1 MKDEREGSLILEAG
15 DMARV
20 QKNQLFRAE
29 EQMGQFH
36 RTLDAMSE
44 QGAAQDQALEEMM
57 AWMRAEQSG
66 LEPAES
72 AAVTP
77 YEAQEVQADIQMTR
91 LVPLLKED
99 SWEEYL
105 ASAQWYARLEQLD
118 LSTDP
123 YVSLLS
129 KKEQEDF
136 IAQVREDYYERK
148 AHCDATDYA
157 LSAFCGTVAGL
168 IDVFLVGTP
177 GDSILGKWTDEKAD
191 KLIVKVSQ
199 KIWDMDEPK
208 RKEIIDFA
216 KQNKL
221 SFEERSQMLKAVG
234 IPYNQNLKSRPGS
247 GDPDKNL
254 QQCIQYLEKKFG
266 VNYDASSQSRL
277 NLSGATPKELYAIHG
292 LSPSNHHFRSLAH
305 HPDLVGLLFSILDQ
319 FTGKTTFISN
329 GSFVRLVP
337 IEKNQG
343 IDEFELRGSNF
354 IAKIICGLINWVGH
368 CLSDLAG
375 SNTTR
380 SKPNTRGAGLPLP
393 GVSLFQFLSLG
404 SFKIG
409 EELANFVEDMFVKGY
424 DLRFGAAMSIPV
436 ALNETMT
443 RLCFALKR
451 YYYHHLPLNE
461 CIPTDIKGHG
471 KGIRQPE
478 LRRMLLVA
486 HGTMCVWDAGDTAV
500 TYVTTQD
507 PLNAALHLNYFAYI
521 RLAQAGLSELRA
533 MYRQNHIDLQSI
545 TEDTQEEWDRL
556 YLEGQKWAP
565 AALPE

>member
-57 AWMRAEQSG
+57 AWMRAEQNG

-168 IDVFLVGTP
+168 IDIFLVGTP
-177 GDSILGKWTDEKAD
+177 EKSVLGKWTDEKAD
-191 KLIVKVSQ
+191 ELIVKVSQ
-199 KIWDMDEPK
+199 KMWDMDQTK
-208 RKEIIDFA
+208 RKEILDFA

-221 SFEERSQMLKAVG
+221 SFEERSQMLKAAG
-234 IPYNQNLKSRPGS
+234 IPYNQNLSKRPDS
-247 GDPDKNL
+247 DNPNTRL
-254 QQCIQYLEKKFG
+254 QQCIQYLEKKFS
-266 VNYDASSQSRL
+266 VNYDASHQSML
-277 NLSGATPKELYAIHG
+277 NLSGATQKELDAIQG

-337 IEKNQG
+337 VKKSQS

-354 IAKIICGLINWVGH
+354 IAKIICGFINWVGH

-380 SKPNTRGAGLPLP
+380 SEPGKRGMGLPLP

-404 SFKIG
+404 KFSIG
-409 EELANFVEDMFVKGY
+409 QDLANLTEKMFESGY
-424 DLRFGAAMSIPV
+424 DFRFGMAMSIPV
-436 ALNETMT
+436 AVNETMT

-461 CIPTDIKGHG
+461 CIPADLKGRG
-471 KGIRQPE
+471 NRQPE

-486 HGTMCVWDAGDTAV
+486 HGTMCVWDAGDAAV
-500 TYVTTQD
+500 AYVTTQN
-507 PLNAALHLNYFAYI
+507 PLDAALHLNYFAYI

-533 MYRQNHIDLQSI
+533 MYRQNHIDLQAI

>member
-66 LEPAES
+66 LEPTES

-105 ASAQWYARLEQLD
+105 ASAQWYAQLEQMD

-136 IAQVREDYYERK
+136 IVQVREDYYERK

-177 GDSILGKWTDEKAD
+177 GDSVLGKWTDTQTD
-191 KLIVKVSQ
+191 KCIIKVA
-199 KIWDMDEPK
+199 KMLGWNPK
-208 RKEIIDFA
+208 TGNENSPGHAIDF
-216 KQNKL
+216 L
-221 SFEERSQMLKAVG
+221 ER
-234 IPYNQNLKSRPGS
+234 
-247 GDPDKNL
+247 
-254 QQCIQYLEKKFG
+254 KFP
-266 VNYDASSQSRL
+266 VNYDASSTNSL
-277 NLSGATPKELYAIHG
+277 GPAAKEVFNLTPK
-292 LSPSNHHFRSLAH
+292 NHHIKNLAH
-305 HPDLVGLLFSILDQ
+305 SPDLVGLFFSILDQ
-319 FTGKTTFISN
+319 FTGSIHFIDK
-329 GSFVRLVP
+329 GRLISFDK
-337 IEKNQG
+337 EKQQLSGNSFLG
-343 IDEFELRGSNF
+343 
-354 IAKIICGLINWVGH
+354 KILAGFCNWLGH
-368 CLSDLAG
+368 CASDVAG
-375 SNTTR
+375 SSDAR
-380 SKPNTRGAGLPLP
+380 KPKDAANKNPSRGMGLSMP
-393 GVSLFQFLSLG
+393 GFELFQFLHFG
-404 SFKIG
+404 KIG
-409 EELANFVEDMFVKGY
+409 PDKLTLADFSVKVFENGY
-424 DLRFGAAMSIPV
+424 DFRFGMALSIPV
-436 ALNETMT
+436 ALNEAMT

-486 HGTMCVWDAGDTAV
+486 HGTMCVWDAGDAAV
-500 TYVTTQD
+500 SYVTTQD

-533 MYRQNHIDLQSI
+533 MYRQNHIDLQAI
-545 TEDTQEEWDRL
+545 TEDTKEEWDRL